1 MLYLNADGTMT
12 ITNEPTPEWVWAEHE
27 REKRERMAENER
39 RYAAMV
45 EQVARIERDAEV
57 AAEVAERDE
66 LIEYVEAVEEAAL
79 AELAEF
85 GCVEFEV
92 ATSDAE
98 LNEDECEPFWAFAC
112 DLYDEPR
119 AYVLLDLY

>member
-1 MLYLNADGTMT
+1 MNTYKNAFGETVEMLDEFDPYGT
-12 ITNEPTPEWVWAEHE
+12 
-27 REKRERMAENER
+27 
-39 RYAAMV
+39 
-45 EQVARIERDAEV
+45 D
-57 AAEVAERDE
+57 ERDE
-66 LIEYVEAVEEAAL
+66 LLDYIELVESAAL
-79 AELAEF
+79 AELREF

-119 AYVLLDLY
+119 PYVPLDLF

>member
-45 EQVARIERDAEV
+45 EQVARIERDA
-57 AAEVAERDE
+57 

-119 AYVLLDLY
+119 AYVPLDLY